1 MIKGI
6 LLTLALIVSVIAGAV
21 IFTPLEYVLKQAG
34 LERTGAGWANV
45 EGNILE
51 GRISGFYLQNQPV
64 GDVRLKLKPRSLLS
78 GQAAYEISWS
88 GAGGRGSGLAA
99 ISSKAI
105 TLSNIRGQHMVQA
118 IEGLAP
124 QVRAIG
130 GEIRLADGS
139 ATLTR
144 QGCED
149 AGGTLSTDTLSR
161 AATQYGKTF
170 GDLSGPVSCLEGAF
184 VVNLE
189 GRAQNGDRVTI
200 AASASPLGQSSFAAT
215 VTTNDSDLLFV
226 LPRIGFVRSGNDWQ
240 YINNSD
246 GRGAP

>member
-6 LLTLALIVSVIAGAV
+6 LLTLVLIFTVIFGAV
-21 IFTPLEYVLKQAG
+21 IFTPLEFVLKKAG
-34 LERTGAGWANV
+34 LDQTGVGWANV

-51 GRISGFYLQNQPV
+51 GRISGFFVQNQPV
-64 GDVRLKLKPRSLLS
+64 GDVRLKLQPGSLLS
-78 GQAAYEISWS
+78 GRAAYEISWS

-99 ISSKAI
+99 ISSKAVF
-105 TLSNIRGQHMVQA
+105 LSDIRGQHMVQA

-130 GEIRLADGS
+130 GEVRLADGG
-139 ATLTR
+139 ARLTR
-144 QGCED
+144 KGCED
-149 AGGTLSTDTLSR
+149 AGGTLSTDALSR

-170 GDLSGPVSCLEGAF
+170 GDLSGPVSCREGALE
-184 VVNLE
+184 VNLE
-189 GRAQNGDRVTI
+189 GRAQNGDSVTI
-200 AASASPLGQSSFAAT
+200 AAWASPLGKSSFAAT
-215 VTTNDSDLLFV
+215 VTTKDADLLFV
-226 LPRIGFVRSGNDWQ
+226 LPRIGFVRSGEDWQ